1 MAKAKTNLM
10 APLQKG
16 LVGLVGGS
24 STTVVVPGAMG
35 ADNPDKEVRVGLWV
49 VFAFFG
55 IFLGWSALCRVD
67 AAVYAQGKI
76 IVSGNRQ
83 TVQNKVGGVVKK
95 LMVHEGDYVKQGQV
109 LMQLA
114 GDESLAS
121 TESYRAQFIS
131 LKAQEA
137 RLLAEEVG
145 ATSFAEPK
153 EFASYTGDDRTLANE
168 AMQVQRHAMA
178 ARRQSLGAQMSVL
191 SQQAAQSR
199 EQILGT
205 QERIDANAKQQ
216 ALTSDELDGVRALNA
231 KGFAPKT
238 RVRSLESDLAGLQ
251 GDNGNLRAGIAQANA
266 VISESRMRSL
276 TLQRQNDQDI
286 VNELRDTQSKL
297 SGVLPQLD
305 AASTEYDRTS
315 VRAPVTGKV
324 MGLTASTEG
333 GVVGPGEKIMDI
345 VPENEPLVIE
355 AMVQPNDGDDIRPG
369 QNAQVKFNSLHER
382 DMPELTGKILDI
394 SGDSFQDQKTGQSFY
409 KARIEV
415 SAKSLQ
421 DIARV
426 RGRGDVI
433 RPGMPAEVIV
443 PIKKRTVLSYLLE
456 PITETFWKSMH
467 EH

>member
-16 LVGLVGGS
+16 LVGLVGGP

-35 ADNPDKEVRVGLWV
+35 ADSPDKEVKTGLWV

-55 IFLGWSALCRVD
+55 VFLGWSALCRVD

-109 LMQLA
+109 LVQLA

-145 ATSFAEPK
+145 ATNFAEPK
-153 EFASYTGDDRTLANE
+153 EFASYTGDDRTLVNE

-191 SQQAAQSR
+191 AQQAAQSH

-205 QERIDANAKQQ
+205 QERIDANTKQQ